1 VAAGVCSNGYVQL
14 LRRSRVRFLVGAAFV
29 ALAVYAAAAAASTSR
44 ARLAPITGNL
54 SQSGYTVI
62 ALAYN
67 GKAITAK
74 GRDFSIAPPAS
85 PVTLQ
90 LVNAH
95 GVYAGPVVVGG
106 GGSRVY
112 EGVRAGAKLGTITIS
127 NGYAV
132 VARRLASRFIDKS
145 RWAHAVHGVPVAN
158 GRNYG
163 LVRIAGKHTG
173 SSAPGG
179 DLAHS
184 GVPNDINIDPQA
196 NRQIAALAPA
206 SKHVKAKPARD
217 GGGPGC
223 EPGAI
228 CENFDVEA
236 GLSEDVT
243 GTANVDAAG
252 STIANIDAG
261 LSRSLLLHIDSPSAY
276 DEGNTAAAFP
286 PGTSLAELN
295 CAGLSWCSPGGS
307 GDLAPTPNVSARGP
321 AFPDCCDP
329 SGDGFGTIFGPGA
342 PTFTTGQPVFRLW
355 PGATSA
361 QIGTGDTLILD
372 LTINGAVVAEPLTL
386 AYVFDTV
393 PAIDTWS
400 DGAGHSGTITYPAL
414 NTNGGIN
421 VCAGASPGTYCNPIR
436 VAANASGDV
445 VLRLTWW
452 RPQREGILGAGEP
465 AFVDIG
471 HLAYNFVFFIESN
484 TPSTGLSSC
493 PATAVTTSDP
503 DLSFVQNQ
511 KVGTPELVDSADD
524 QPANPANTLTATV
537 DLTKCFTAA
546 NESFPVGTTI
556 SFGVNANP
564 QQALNEGNAKT
575 AISIER
581 VG

>member
-1 VAAGVCSNGYVQL
+1 
-14 LRRSRVRFLVGAAFV
+14 VRFLVGAAFV

-44 ARLAPITGNL
+44 ARLAPITGDL
-54 SQSGYTVI
+54 SKSGYTVI

-74 GRDFSIAPPAS
+74 GSDFRIAPPAS

-112 EGVRAGAKLGTITIS
+112 EGVRAGAKLGTITLS

-173 SSAPGG
+173 SSAAGG

-206 SKHVKAKPARD
+206 SKQGKAKTAGA
-217 GGGPGC
+217 GGDATCDPSPCGVNGTT
-223 EPGAI
+223 
-228 CENFDVEA
+228 FHLHT
-236 GLSEDVT
+236 GLGEDMT
-243 GTANVDAAG
+243 QTANVDAAG
-252 STIANIDAG
+252 STIADIDAG
-261 LSRSLLLHIDSPSAY
+261 LSRSLLLHMDSPFDY
-276 DEGNTAAAFP
+276 NVGNTAAAFP
-286 PGTSLAELN
+286 PGTSLAELD

-307 GDLAPTPNVSARGP
+307 GDLAPTPSPSARGP

-329 SGDGFGTIFGPGA
+329 TGDGFGTIFGPGA
-342 PTFTTGQPVFRLW
+342 PTFTTGVFELW
-355 PGATSA
+355 PGATSE
-361 QIGTGDTLILD
+361 QIGTGDTPILN
-372 LTINGAVVAEPLTL
+372 LTVNGVVAQQPLTL

-393 PAIDTWS
+393 PAIDSWS
-400 DGAGHSGTITYPAL
+400 DGAGHSGTITYPAS
-414 NTNGGIN
+414 NTVGGIN
-421 VCAGASPGTYCNPIR
+421 VCAGASPGTYCNPLS
-436 VAANASGDV
+436 VAADSSGKV
-445 VLRLTWW
+445 MLTLTWW
-452 RPQREGILGAGEP
+452 RPQREGIPGAGEP
-465 AFVDIG
+465 AFMDIG
-471 HLAYNFVFFIESN
+471 HLAYSLNFINMAGMGKPE
-484 TPSTGLSSC
+484 TSC
-493 PATAVTTSDP
+493 PATTITTSDP
-503 DLSFVQNQ
+503 DLIVTQAPLGSGGNNA
-511 KVGTPELVDSADD
+511 LIDSAND

-537 DLTKCFTAA
+537 NLTQCFADAGQT
-546 NESFPVGTTI
+546 FPVGTTI
-556 SFGVNANP
+556 SFGVMAMP
-564 QQALNEGNAKT
+564 QQAASGGDAAT
-575 AISIER
+575 SVQIER